1 MAEPRHHFLPPDRI
15 HYQWDET
22 LEPTL
27 EIESG
32 DTVTVDAP
40 PLTEEQLLPGMTAQA
55 ILELDW
61 SRVHALVGPIHVRDA
76 EPGDVLEIRLQSLK
90 PAPWGVSWIDP
101 TYGLL
106 MDDFSEPAI
115 KFLDLT
121 RPDGRVE
128 FAPGLTI
135 PLAPFLGVMG
145 VAPPGEPRTTY
156 APGSFGGNLD
166 CKELTVGSRLF
177 LPVQVRGALFSTGD
191 GHAVQGDG
199 ELCSA
204 IECGMAARLEFHL
217 HKGMTL
223 DDPLVHTD
231 DALMTIGHADNL
243 QDAARAAVRAMID
256 ILVRDYRL
264 SRSDAYIFCS
274 LGGDPRINEV
284 VNGNPVVHGVRFVM
298 PKANLP
304 S

>member
-1 MAEPRHHFLPPDRI
+1 MAEPRHHFLTRERV
-15 HYQWDET
+15 HYQWDAT
-22 LEPTL
+22 LEPVL
-27 EIESG
+27 EIDSG

-40 PLTEEQLLPGMTAQA
+40 PLTEDQLLPGMGPQA
-55 ILELDW
+55 ILDLDW
-61 SRVHALVGPIHVRDA
+61 SRVHALVGPVYVRGA
-76 EPGDVLEIRLQSLK
+76 EPGDALEIRVHSLQPS
-90 PAPWGVSWIDP
+90 PWGVSWIDP

-121 RPDGRVE
+121 SGTVE

-177 LPVQVRGALFSTGD
+177 LPVQVPGALFSTGD

-217 HKGMTL
+217 HKGMEL
-223 DDPLVHTD
+223 EDPLVHTD

-243 QDAARAAVRAMID
+243 EDAARAAARSMID
-256 ILVRDYRL
+256 ILVRDYGL
-264 SRSDAYIFCS
+264 SRSDAYIF
-274 LGGDPRINEV
+274 
-284 VNGNPVVHGVRFVM
+284 
-298 PKANLP
+298 
-304 S
+304 